1 MKHEG
6 FQTIPWR
13 AQKQDNINSFLSTWH
28 VIGTND
34 FFGYFELLSCNI
46 KVFLPPQL
54 DVELEVRPGDCA
66 SRVSLTPRCPRLTCI
81 TSATQV
87 WLGQCFQMMPR
98 KFLQVIPQH
107 AFSSALDPTWRI
119 TTLTPA
125 CRTHRVLTGVPAE
138 AGPLLA
144 VIVLQLLFR

>member
-54 DVELEVRPGDCA
+54 DVELEV
-66 SRVSLTPRCPRLTCI
+66 
-81 TSATQV
+81 
-87 WLGQCFQMMPR
+87 
-98 KFLQVIPQH
+98 K
-107 AFSSALDPTWRI
+107 TWRLRI
-119 TTLTPA
+119 QGLTYSQ
-125 CRTHRVLTGVPAE
+125 VS
-138 AGPLLA
+138 
-144 VIVLQLLFR
+144 